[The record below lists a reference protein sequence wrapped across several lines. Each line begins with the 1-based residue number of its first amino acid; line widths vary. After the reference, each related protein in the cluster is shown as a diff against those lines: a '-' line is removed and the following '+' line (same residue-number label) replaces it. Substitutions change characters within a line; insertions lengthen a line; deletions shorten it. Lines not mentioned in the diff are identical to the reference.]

1 MSIAME
7 ERPQPVEMTAAT
19 VEEVA
24 AQLSFAEGREVTIHE
39 VRRIEA
45 QALRKLRHLL
55 QGRGLAPADLL
66 PGRE

>member
-1 MSIAME
+1 MD

-45 QALRKLRHLL
+45 QALRKLRQMLS
-55 QGRGLAPADLL
+55 GRGLVASELL
-66 PGRE
+66 PDR